1 MSDTGRIKKHLDLDM
16 QALVFRPLE
25 DTALAQEMD
34 YITMVDQAHVLMLID
49 RGILPE
55 RDGAILLKE
64 IASLI
69 AERFACLRGKAPVR
83 GLYLLYES
91 HLIAKTGERIGGMLQ
106 AGRSR
111 NDLGATISKMRARK
125 PLSTCV
131 EGALALIE
139 TLAAKSSEFAT
150 IVMPAYTHYQPA
162 MPITLGHYLD
172 SIAQALLRDVDGLL
186 QASSSL
192 ECSPLGAGACGGTS
206 FPIAPRETA
215 ALLGF
220 TEVAANSIDAVASR
234 DHVLRL
240 LAAAAIL
247 GLTLSRCAADL
258 VLWSTHEFGF
268 IHLPDELVGSSS
280 MMPQKRNP
288 FLLEHVKGRSGSPL
302 ACLQHAAMATHAV
315 PYGNSVAVGT
325 ESVRGFEEA
334 MEDVRSCL
342 QILQKHV
349 ALMEPRAARMEEVA
363 KVANTAATFVAET
376 LVREAGMSFRE
387 AHHQVGAKI
396 LEAQALGVNGAV
408 HAAQSLLGF
417 EPESRSAMA
426 SPGLAMRAAQYG
438 AGPGREAPSEN
449 RVADSCRARKQWLE
463 ARVAQWSAAHTTLSE
478 RVTTLLEKHGH
489 VQAV

>member
-25 DTALAQEMD
+25 DEALAQELG
-34 YITMVDQAHVLMLID
+34 YIAMVDQAHVLMLID

-55 RDGAILLKE
+55 KDGATLLKE
-64 IASLI
+64 ITRLI
-69 AERFACLRGKAPVR
+69 AERFASLRGKAPIR
-83 GLYLLYES
+83 GLYLLYEN
-91 HLIAKTGERIGGMLQ
+91 HLIEKTGDRIGGMLQ

-111 NDLGATISKMRARK
+111 NDLGATISRIRARK
-125 PLSTCV
+125 PLRACV
-131 EGALALIE
+131 ESGLTLIE
-139 TLAAKSSEFAT
+139 TLGAKSREFASV
-150 IVMPAYTHYQPA
+150 VMPAYTHYQPA
-162 MPITLGHYLD
+162 MPVTLGHYLD

-206 FPIAPRETA
+206 FPIAPEETA

-220 TEVAANSIDAVASR
+220 TSVAANSIDAVASR

-247 GLTLSRCAADL
+247 GLTISRCASDL
-258 VLWSTHEFGF
+258 MLWSTYEFGF
-268 IHLPDELVGSSS
+268 IHLPDELIGSSS

-302 ACLQHAAMATHAV
+302 ACLQHAAMATHAA

-334 MEDVRSCL
+334 MEEVRSCL
-342 QILQKHV
+342 LILQKHI

-363 KVANTAATFVAET
+363 KAANTAATFVAEM
-376 LVREAGMSFRE
+376 LVRDAGMSFRD

-396 LEAQALGVNGAV
+396 LEAEKIGVNGAV
-408 HAAQSLLGF
+408 HAAQSLLTL
-417 EPESRSAMA
+417 EPESRSTMA
-426 SPGLAMRAAQYG
+426 SPGLAMSAARYG
-438 AGPGREAPSEN
+438 AGPGREPSSEN
-449 RVADSCRARKQWLE
+449 SIGDRCTAQRQLLE
-463 ARVAQWSAAHTTLSE
+463 ARMTPWRTAETTLSD
-478 RVTTLLEKHGH
+478 RITKLLEKHGH
-489 VQAV
+489 LQAA